1 MINKQDLFNRILNLK
16 DTAPEAVLYRWLPFF
31 TMEFFRR
38 YFRLE
43 IEGAENIP
51 RRGSA
56 IIAANHSGY
65 AGLDALLLA
74 HVSHTEAKRIARI
87 LTHKFWFKTS
97 LTSKPI
103 QKLGF
108 MEASFENGLNA
119 LQRNNVVIIFPEGE
133 DGNFKPSSR
142 MYQLQDFRTG
152 FVRMA
157 LATQSPIIPTLV
169 IGAEET
175 HINLSQLKLPKIF
188 KGLSLPLPLNV
199 IPLPV
204 KWKFKF
210 LPPIFLPY
218 QKDAADDR
226 ELVYD
231 LASEIQEQMQE
242 ALNEEIRLRGNQ
254 IL

>member
-1 MINKQDLFNRILNLK
+1 MLNPNDVLKRILNLK
-16 DTAPEAVLYRWLPFF
+16 DAAPEAMLYRWLPYF

-43 IEGAENIP
+43 VEGAENIP

-56 IIAANHSGY
+56 IIAGNHSGY

-74 HVSHTEAKRIARI
+74 HITNTEAKRIARI
-87 LTHKFWFKTS
+87 LTHKFWFKAS
-97 LTSKPI
+97 ITSKPF

-108 MEASFENGLNA
+108 IEASFENGLTA

-133 DGNFKPSSR
+133 DGNFKPSTR

-152 FVRMA
+152 FIRMA
-157 LATQSPIIPTLV
+157 LATQSPIIPVLV

-175 HINLSQLKLPKIF
+175 HINLSQLRLPAAF
-188 KGLSLPLPLNV
+188 KGLSIPLPLNV

-210 LPPIFLPY
+210 LPPIYLPY
-218 QKDAADDR
+218 QKDAAEDR

-242 ALNEEIRLRGNQ
+242 ALNEEIRQRGG
-254 IL
+254 